1 MNKEFSK
8 EQIKTYLLVG
18 LAGIHILISLFT
30 IVPGYLSID
39 EAIYHWMA
47 RDFSASRTFELWNGY
62 REFPSVELVHHHFRI
77 FGDHIVPATPYLWP
91 LLNLPLYRLVGFFGL
106 FVLNSIAFIVLVA
119 VCFALAKK
127 ILNDLNLALN
137 ASLIFIFGTF
147 AWEYSQAAWPHITS
161 MLFATSGFY
170 FGVCGFY
177 ADTRRHAVLYSLAA
191 GLLLGLSPGIRLD
204 AIIFLPCLLM
214 ILLFAKPCRFME
226 AAAVCLASVPGLA
239 ALSLTNYSKFGMFA
253 PLSVGGPSIFG
264 EVAPFPAAL
273 ATILGILLVIVWL
286 VSRSSVDLFDWN
298 NQKKFA
304 IGLLSLLVL
313 ALAIPYTRNILL
325 KEASQAYTMIVD
337 LRILDLSI
345 VKPALTRSAGGG
357 VVYIGG
363 QKKALLQSLPY
374 LVILL
379 IPLLKMVHGDSDFSR
394 LCILA
399 IVPVAFVVF
408 FTHYNDNGGLCLNLR
423 YLLPILP
430 FTSILTAYTLRDL
443 FRQTDRK
450 FHFITFELIG
460 LVTAFIFFLFT
471 RRIFI
476 TIDQQE
482 FPILIIPL
490 ILAGLLTLLLAT
502 RVVSKRETW
511 KLIPAVAVV
520 VFFIAL
526 EWAGLMAFFYDFPH
540 HRQQRIQNFTFGGEV
555 AQIIPS
561 DSIFFTYPYIDG
573 VLRLIDSKRV
583 RIAFP
588 GQDGF
593 RDVPKLVAF
602 HLNAGRRVFAMF
614 PQSLWKQLE
623 KGPLAMYHVRALRP
637 AGYLLLAEISPREPR
652 SSSKAGAPDANNAG
666 R

>member
-1 MNKEFSK
+1 
-8 EQIKTYLLVG
+8 
-18 LAGIHILISLFT
+18 
-30 IVPGYLSID
+30 
-39 EAIYHWMA
+39 
-47 RDFSASRTFELWNGY
+47 
-62 REFPSVELVHHHFRI
+62 
-77 FGDHIVPATPYLWP
+77 
-91 LLNLPLYRLVGFFGL
+91 
-106 FVLNSIAFIVLVA
+106 
-119 VCFALAKK
+119 
-127 ILNDLNLALN
+127 
-137 ASLIFIFGTF
+137 
-147 AWEYSQAAWPHITS
+147 
-161 MLFATSGFY
+161 
-170 FGVCGFY
+170 
-177 ADTRRHAVLYSLAA
+177 
-191 GLLLGLSPGIRLD
+191 
-204 AIIFLPCLLM
+204 
-214 ILLFAKPCRFME
+214 
-226 AAAVCLASVPGLA
+226 
-239 ALSLTNYSKFGMFA
+239 MFA

-345 VKPALTRSAGGG
+345 VKPASTRSAGGG
-357 VVYIGG
+357 MVYIGG

-379 IPLLKMVHGDSDFSR
+379 IPLLKIRYTGDSDFSR

-430 FTSILTAYTLRDL
+430 FTSILTAYFLRDL

-593 RDVPKLVAF
+593 RDFPKLVAF
-602 HLNAGRRVFAMF
+602 YLNAGRRVFAMF

-623 KGPLAMYHVRALRP
+623 KGPLAMYRVVRCVPPVIFYLRSV
-637 AGYLLLAEISPREPR
+637 LREPR